1 MATGTPAPIQEE
13 TKMTTKI
20 SRRPLAA
27 LLAAPALIGV
37 GTARAQGQP
46 LKIGVP
52 TAMTGT
58 WAALGSQVVRSC
70 RLWQKVTNAEGG
82 LLGRPIEFLF
92 EDTQGT
98 PANCLRKAQEMVE
111 RDRVNIL
118 LGLMA
123 SSEALAVMPKL
134 AEWNALFISSVNGA
148 GSITA
153 ESWVP
158 NAFRANTSGPMGARA
173 LALWLRN
180 SPQTDFFSLSLDYA
194 WGRSSVE
201 TFEGLLRGI
210 GKRSTGSV
218 FAPVGTRDYS
228 SFITRVR
235 QANPQA
241 LYIALTGDDGTAFLR
256 QAAQYRLFER
266 MPVVTETVDMLFTRP
281 AGEAAIGLVGGS
293 RYSFAYDIPANNQF
307 VQRFRAEYNDLPD
320 TYDGE
325 QWQAC
330 EVLAAAIRKAGSTE
344 TPQVVAA
351 LRDLELSSIK
361 GPLKIRACDGQ
372 AEQQGFVVR
381 VARRE
386 GFPYPVPDVIST
398 FTAAEVTPA
407 CRASNFT

>member
-1 MATGTPAPIQEE
+1 M
-13 TKMTTKI
+13 TKI
-20 SRRPLAA
+20 ARRPLAA
-27 LLAAPALIGV
+27 LLAAPALVGV
-37 GTARAQGQP
+37 GSARAQGQP

-58 WAALGSQVVRSC
+58 WAALGAQVVRSC
-70 RLWQKVTNAEGG
+70 RLWQKAMNAEGG
-82 LLGRPIEFLF
+82 LLGRPVEFLF

-180 SPQTDFFSLSLDYA
+180 SPQNDFFSLSLDYA

-210 GKRSTGSV
+210 GKRSIGSV

-281 AGEAAIGLVGGS
+281 AGDAAIGLVGGS
-293 RYSFAYDIPANNQF
+293 RYSFAWDNPANNTF
-307 VQRFRAEYNDLPD
+307 VQRFRTEYNELPD

-330 EVLAAAIRKAGSTE
+330 EVLAAAIRKAGSNE

-381 VARRE
+381 VARRD
-386 GFPYPVPDVIST
+386 GFPHPAPEVIAT
-398 FTAAEVTPA
+398 FPAAEVTPA

>member
-1 MATGTPAPIQEE
+1 MTDRTPIHRRTALAT
-13 TKMTTKI
+13 
-20 SRRPLAA
+20 AA
-27 LLAAPALIGV
+27 AMLAAPAILRPATAQAGV
-37 GTARAQGQP
+37 
-46 LKIGVP
+46 LKLGVP
-52 TAMTGT
+52 TAITGT
-58 WAALGSQVVRSC
+58 WAALGAQVVRTC
-70 RLWQKVTNAEGG
+70 RLWAKTVNAQGG
-82 LLGRPIEFLF
+82 LSGRQVEFLF
-92 EDTQGT
+92 EDTQGV

-153 ESWVP
+153 EQHVP

-173 LALWLRN
+173 LSLWLRD

-210 GKRSTGSV
+210 GKRPVGNV
-218 FAPVGTRDYS
+218 FAPIGTRDYS
-228 SFITRVR
+228 TYITRIR
-235 QANPQA
+235 QASPQA

-256 QAAQYRLFER
+256 QAAQFRLFER
-266 MPVVTETVDMLFTRP
+266 MPIVTETVDMLFTLP

-293 RYSFAYDIPANNQF
+293 RYSCTIETPANAAF
-307 VQRFRAEYNDLPD
+307 VQRFRAEYNELPD

-325 QWQAC
+325 QWQALD
-330 EVLAAAIRKAGSTE
+330 VLSAGVAKAGSTE
-344 TPQVVAA
+344 TAALVGA
-351 LRDLELSSIK
+351 LRDLELTSLK
-361 GPLKIRACDGQ
+361 GPLKVRACDGQ

-381 VARRE
+381 VGRRE
-386 GFPYPVPDVIST
+386 GFPHPVPEVIASYS
-398 FTAAEVTPA
+398 AAETTPA
-407 CRASNFT
+407 CRRSTFS

>member
-1 MATGTPAPIQEE
+1 MGGQ
-13 TKMTTKI
+13 KMTIKI
-20 SRRPLAA
+20 ARRSLAA

-37 GTARAQGQP
+37 GTARAQGQT

-58 WAALGSQVVRSC
+58 WAALGAQVVRSC

-82 LLGRPIEFLF
+82 LLGRPVEFLF

-158 NAFRANTSGPMGARA
+158 NAFRSNTSGPMGARA

-293 RYSFAYDIPANNQF
+293 RYSFAYDIPANNTF
-307 VQRFRAEYNDLPD
+307 VQRFRAEYNELPD

-361 GPLKIRACDGQ
+361 GPLKVRACDGQ

-381 VARRE
+381 VARRD
-386 GFPYPVPDVIST
+386 GFPHPVPEVIST

>member
-1 MATGTPAPIQEE
+1 
-13 TKMTTKI
+13 MTTPI
-20 SRRPLAA
+20 ARRPAMAA
-27 LLAAPALIGV
+27 LLAAPALLRP
-37 GTARAQGQP
+37 AAAQSGP
-46 LKIGVP
+46 LRIGVP

-58 WAALGSQVVRSC
+58 WAALGAQVVRTC
-70 RLWQKVTNAEGG
+70 RLWAKTANAEGG
-82 LLGRPIEFLF
+82 LLGRPVEFLF

-153 ESWVP
+153 EQHVP

-180 SPQTDFFSLSLDYA
+180 SPQNDFFSLSLDYA

-210 GKRSTGSV
+210 GKRSIGSV

-281 AGEAAIGLVGGS
+281 AGDAAVGLVGGS
-293 RYSFAYDIPANNQF
+293 RYSFAYDQPANNAF
-307 VQRFRAEYNDLPD
+307 VQRFRGEYNDVPD

-330 EVLAAAIRKAGSTE
+330 EVLAAAIRKAGRTDTE
-344 TPQVVAA
+344 AVVAA
-351 LRDLELSSIK
+351 LRDLEMTSIK

-381 VARRE
+381 VTRRD
-386 GFPYPVPDVIST
+386 GVPVPAPEVIAT
-398 FTAAEVTPA
+398 FPAAEVTPA
-407 CRASNFT
+407 CRASNFS

>member
-1 MATGTPAPIQEE
+1 MRNLTMG
-13 TKMTTKI
+13 
-20 SRRPLAA
+20 RRTALG
-27 LLAAPALIGV
+27 LLAAPALIRP
-37 GTARAQGQP
+37 AAAQSGP
-46 LKIGVP
+46 IRIGVP

-58 WAALGSQVVRSC
+58 WAVLGAQVVRTC
-70 RLWQKVTNAEGG
+70 RLWARTVNAEGG
-82 LLGRPIEFLF
+82 LLGRPVEFLF
-92 EDTQGT
+92 EDTQCV

-153 ESWVP
+153 EHWVP

-173 LALWLRN
+173 LALWLRAA
-180 SPQTDFFSLSLDYA
+180 PQTEFFSLSLDYA

-210 GKRSTGSV
+210 GKRSIGSV

-228 SFITRVR
+228 SFITRIR

-256 QAAQYRLFER
+256 QAAQFRLFER

-281 AGEAAIGLVGGS
+281 AGDAAIGLVGGS
-293 RYSFAYDIPANNQF
+293 RYTFTLNNPANAAF
-307 VQRFRAEYNDLPD
+307 LQRFRSELNELPD

-330 EVLAAAIRKAGSTE
+330 EVLATAVRKARRTDTE
-344 TPQVVAA
+344 AVVAA
-351 LRDLELSSIK
+351 LRDLEMSSIK

-372 AEQQGFVVR
+372 AEQAGLVVR
-381 VARRE
+381 VDRRD
-386 GFPYPVPDVIST
+386 GMPHPVPEVIATYAPS
-398 FTAAEVTPA
+398 EVTPA
-407 CRASNFT
+407 CRAANFA

>member
-1 MATGTPAPIQEE
+1 
-13 TKMTTKI
+13 MTTKI
-20 SRRPLAA
+20 ARRPLAA

-70 RLWQKVTNAEGG
+70 RLWQKAMNAEGG

-210 GKRSTGSV
+210 GKRSIGSV

-281 AGEAAIGLVGGS
+281 AGDAAIGLVGGS
-293 RYSFAYDIPANNQF
+293 RYSFAYDIPANNTF
-307 VQRFRAEYNDLPD
+307 VSRFRAEYNELPD

-330 EVLAAAIRKAGSTE
+330 EVLATAIRKAGSTE

-361 GPLKIRACDGQ
+361 GPLKVRACDGQ

-381 VARRE
+381 VARRD
-386 GFPYPVPDVIST
+386 GFPHPVPEVIST

>member
-1 MATGTPAPIQEE
+1 MSTLTIA
-13 TKMTTKI
+13 
-20 SRRPLAA
+20 RRPALAA
-27 LLAAPALIGV
+27 LLAAPALIRP
-37 GTARAQGQP
+37 AAAQSGP
-46 LKIGVP
+46 IRIGVP

-58 WAALGSQVVRSC
+58 WAALGAQVVRSC
-70 RLWQKVTNAEGG
+70 RLWAKTVNADGG
-82 LLGRPIEFLF
+82 LLGRPVEFLF
-92 EDTQGT
+92 EDTQGV

-153 ESWVP
+153 EHWVP
-158 NAFRANTSGPMGARA
+158 NAFRSNVSGPMGARA

-180 SPQTDFFSLSLDYA
+180 APQESFFSLSLDYA

-210 GKRSTGSV
+210 GKRPVGSV

-228 SFITRVR
+228 SFITRIR

-256 QAAQYRLFER
+256 QAAQFRLFER

-281 AGEAAIGLVGGS
+281 AGDAAIGLVGGS
-293 RYSFAYDIPANNQF
+293 RYSFAYDHPANNDF
-307 VQRFRAEYNDLPD
+307 VQRFRAEHNELPD

-330 EVLAAAIRKAGSTE
+330 QVLAEAVRKAGRTDTE
-344 TPQVVAA
+344 AVVAA
-351 LRDLELSSIK
+351 LRDLETTSVK

-386 GFPYPVPDVIST
+386 GIPHPAPEVIATYS
-398 FTAAEVTPA
+398 AAEVTPA
-407 CRASNFT
+407 CRTSSFT

>member
-1 MATGTPAPIQEE
+1 MNIT
-13 TKMTTKI
+13 
-20 SRRPLAA
+20 RRPALAA
-27 LLAAPALIGV
+27 LLAAPALSGV
-37 GTARAQGQP
+37 SRAQGQP
-46 LKIGVP
+46 LKLGVP

-58 WAALGSQVVRSC
+58 WAALGSQVVRTC
-70 RLWQKVTNAEGG
+70 RLWAKAVNAEGG
-82 LLGRPIEFLF
+82 LLGRPVEFLF
-92 EDTQGT
+92 EDTQGV

-134 AEWNALFISSVNGA
+134 ADWNALFISSVNGA

-153 ESWVP
+153 EAWVP

-201 TFEGLLRGI
+201 TFEGLLAGI
-210 GKRSTGSV
+210 GKRSIGSV

-228 SFITRVR
+228 SFITRIR

-281 AGEAAIGLVGGS
+281 AGDAAIGLVGGS
-293 RYSFAYDIPANNQF
+293 RYSFAYDHPANNAF
-307 VQRFRAEYNDLPD
+307 VARFRAEYNELPD

-325 QWQAC
+325 QWQAL
-330 EVLAAAIRKAGSTE
+330 EVLRAAVLKAGATDTQS
-344 TPQVVAA
+344 VVAA
-351 LRDLELSSIK
+351 LRDLELNSIK
-361 GPLKIRACDGQ
+361 GPLKIRGCDGQ

-386 GFPYPVPDVIST
+386 GFPVPAPEVIAT